1 MSTLNKL
8 IGVFDNKNYAK
19 LAVEQNK
26 PFKEASPF
34 PHIFIDNFLPEDIA
48 DLVSESIPS
57 PYDDKFDWVTRDREN
72 EVKQKMQ
79 FDEVKLP
86 IEVRLILREFNSKQ
100 FLLFLET
107 LTGIDNLIPDPY
119 FIGGGVHVAMRG
131 DFLKVHADHNWHYK
145 LYTHRRVNALLYLS
159 QKDWNEDW
167 GGHLEMWDEDMNGPQ
182 SSIAPFFNRLVVFET
197 TDKTNH
203 GRPNPLEC
211 PEGVFRK
218 ALNLYYYTSKRD
230 EAETTDP
237 HFTLYRT
244 ENSPYDLQNKK
255 DYINQGKNKS

>member
-1 MSTLNKL
+1 MSNELL
-8 IGVFDNKNYAK
+8 GVFDSSKYSEIAVKNSTK
-19 LAVEQNK
+19 
-26 PFKEASPF
+26 FKKASPF
-34 PHIFIDNFLPEDIA
+34 PHIFLDNFLPEKIA
-48 DLVSESIPS
+48 EKVSDSIPS
-57 PYDDKFDWVTRDREN
+57 PYDENFDWISRDREN

-86 IEVRLILREFNSKQ
+86 FPVRMILREFNSKQ

-107 LTGIDNLIPDPY
+107 LTGIENLIPDPY

-159 QKDWNEDW
+159 QKDWKEEW
-167 GGHLEMWDEDMNGPQ
+167 GGHLEMWDEDMKGCQ
-182 SSIAPFFNRLVVFET
+182 ASIAPFFNRLVVFET

-203 GRPNPLEC
+203 GRPTPLDC
-211 PEGVFRK
+211 PKGEYRK

-230 EAETTDP
+230 DAEISDP

-244 ENSPYDLQNKK
+244 ENSPYDIQNKK
-255 DYINQGKNKS
+255 DYIEKGKNK

>member
-1 MSTLNKL
+1 MNDLL
-8 IGVFDNKNYAK
+8 GVFDSSHYAN
-19 LAVEQNK
+19 LAVNNQEN
-26 PFKEASPF
+26 FKKANPF
-34 PHIFIDNFLPEDIA
+34 PHIYLDNFLPENIA
-48 DLVSESIPS
+48 EEVSNSIPS
-57 PYDDKFDWVTRDREN
+57 PYDDTFDWISRDREN

-79 FDEVKLP
+79 FDEIKLP
-86 IEVRLILREFNSKQ
+86 FSVRMILREFNSKQ

-119 FIGGGVHVAMRG
+119 FIGGGIHVAMKG

-159 QKDWNEDW
+159 QKDWIEDW
-167 GGHLEMWDEDMNGPQ
+167 GGHLEMWDEKMTGPQ
-182 SSIAPFFNRLVVFET
+182 ASIAPFFNRLVVFET

-203 GRPNPLEC
+203 GRPDPLNC
-211 PEGVFRK
+211 PEGVYRK

-230 EAETTDP
+230 NAEISDP

-244 ENSPYDLQNKK
+244 ENSPYDVENKK
-255 DYINQGKNKS
+255 EYIDQGKNKS